1 MSLVKEELIKGLINS
16 GVKEVTKFKGNVRQ
30 DLTLFVDGDVFT
42 IEPNAQ
48 IYSRPIGVHT
58 AEFILVEAVNGK
70 DKKLVELYPNT
81 FAKSAR
87 ECNSDGIFVSD
98 APIKSKGTACD
109 MYRSFATQDD
119 AMKAMADEC
128 AKGKKIKVTS
138 STGVQVRKFGS
149 TTETRN
155 TLVYDFDFVD

>member
-1 MSLVKEELIKGLINS
+1 MSLVKEQLVKGLINS
-16 GVKEVTKFKGNVRQ
+16 GVKEVAKFKGNVRQ

-48 IYSRPIGVHT
+48 IYSRPIGST
-58 AEFILVEAVNGK
+58 SAEFILVEVGEGN
-70 DKKLVELYPNT
+70 DKKIVELYPNT
-81 FAKSAR
+81 FAKVAR
-87 ECNSDGIFVSD
+87 ECNNEGTYISDT
-98 APIKSKGTACD
+98 PIKSKGTACD
-109 MYRSFATQDD
+109 MYRSYATQDE

-138 STGVQVRKFGS
+138 SQAVQVRKFGS

-155 TLVYDFDFVD
+155 SLVYDFDFVK